1 VARRPDAALE
11 VALEQRQRVMD
22 DALAALSARE
32 RVVAE
37 QAAEVQAARARVLAV
52 LHQMDAAQRPTVGL
66 ALPVSMLSDLETLL
80 DWCEVQ
86 VLVQEHR
93 LSEVQAEAD
102 VARGELATA
111 HQGVRALEL
120 VLETRRAERAEK
132 IRREELRMADE
143 TAARVHSQNSAL
155 AR

>member
-1 VARRPDAALE
+1 
-11 VALEQRQRVMD
+11 MD
-22 DALAALSARE
+22 DAQAVLSARE

-37 QAAEVQAARARVLAV
+37 QAGNVVAARARVQAV
-52 LHQMDAAQRPTVGL
+52 LDQMDAAQRPTVGV
-66 ALPVSMLSDLETLL
+66 ALPVAMLSDLETLL

-86 VLVQEHR
+86 VLIQEQR
-93 LSEVQAEAD
+93 LSEVAAEAD

-132 IRREELRMADE
+132 VRREELRMADE
-143 TAARVHSQNSAL
+143 TAARVHSQNSSL
-155 AR
+155 ARAGTR